1 MKFLEMGC
9 AAEERKVDFSL
20 LLVVRTAQ
28 TLNSVMPLEVPSN
41 QGEKNAQNFRFEAAD
56 DASTGEGFAI
66 AGEGFAAT
74 GDGE

>member
-1 MKFLEMGC
+1 VNSWKWVARQE
-9 AAEERKVDFSL
+9 KKIVDFSL

-41 QGEKNAQNFRFEAAD
+41 PGEKNAQNFRFEAAD

>member
-41 QGEKNAQNFRFEAAD
+41 PGEKNAQDFRFEAAD

-74 GDGE
+74 GEGE